1 MSQTGTVNLHR
12 VLRAPAE
19 RIYRAFLTAD
29 AVAKFLPPHGFTCRV
44 LELDATVGG
53 QYRMQFTNFS
63 QQQSMAFGGEYL
75 ALEPSER
82 IVYNCVF
89 DGAEMAD
96 EMKTTIDL
104 RAVVCG
110 TSVSIQQTGIPPYIP
125 QDPCYLGWQDTL
137 LQLANL
143 VEPDIPPG

>member
-1 MSQTGTVNLHR
+1 MSSTGTVNLHR

-44 LELDATVGG
+44 LELDAKVGG
-53 QYRMQFTNFS
+53 RYRMQFTNFS
-63 QQQSMAFGGEYL
+63 QQQPVAFGGEYL
-75 ALEPSER
+75 ELVPGER

-89 DGAEMAD
+89 DGADISD
-96 EMKTTIDL
+96 EMRTTIDL
-104 RAVVCG
+104 KPVICG
-110 TSVSIQQTGIPPYIP
+110 TSVSATQTGIPSYIP

-143 VEPDIPPG
+143 VEPDIPAG